1 MAQSS
6 DYNRLRF
13 SFVLQ
18 IVAGVLLLVAG
29 LIRGFSLGWDFL
41 TILLLLLA
49 GFNVVLAR
57 FTRAKLQEL

>member
-1 MAQSS
+1 MAQSP
-6 DYNRLRF
+6 DYNRLKF
-13 SFVLQ
+13 SLVLQ

-29 LIRGFSLGWDFL
+29 IIRGVSLGWDFL

-57 FTRAKLQEL
+57 FTWSKMQEG

>member
-1 MAQSS
+1 MAQSP

-13 SFVLQ
+13 SFTLQ
-18 IVAGVLLLVAG
+18 IVAGVLLLFTG
-29 LIRGFSLGWDFL
+29 IFRGVSLGWDFL

-57 FTRAKLQEL
+57 FTWSKMQEG